1 MNKYLKLCDLV
12 GRAPPLLINNK
23 KTLKTTIG
31 AIFTIMIVITTIVT
45 TCFFGQ
51 ELFVRKNPS
60 VNFSTAEIH
69 HPPFLQYDEQ
79 NFEIAFGLEDSE
91 SNLFIDETVYYPIA
105 TMRKNILVNGEMEYE
120 YTNIKLIP
128 CTKKNFNKDIE
139 ELFSQFKS
147 GGIEAYCF
155 DNNQTNL
162 TDKIGLNDYWGNDG
176 FKMIQIKIYPCN
188 KETMDCNEE
197 LMEKYLTTTYLSY
210 YTIDHKV
217 QTQNYTYPF
226 SNSLKNYFWKV
237 SKNNKISITQYIRWL
252 NVFDND
258 NLIFTNKKEKNSFE
272 IESNTAMTDPAAP
285 APTKNFISLTLQL
298 NNDMVEYY
306 RSYYKFQDLA
316 SQSGGIYSSIYLATT
331 ILLYFYNSNVYYQY
345 LINNLFDIK
354 PTGKQVNGVIRKELI
369 KIPPPVEVE
378 MSNQKE
384 KKDSSTTKNKE
395 NFISSLSKTN
405 NINDEVDSEIDK
417 SVDRSVSPVNRKT
430 SVIKKRRV
438 EGLTT
443 KTKINLNFIDQFF
456 CIDLFRRWSFASR
469 YNIDI
474 LYSTGKQY
482 IMDRTNIIYIISQ
495 GFSFEMFKNI
505 LYTEEQK
512 KIFEII
518 KRPMLTNWLSLD
530 SNEMFGNNNKLKISL
545 KKLEE
550 LLDSF
555 ENDHSEI
562 GQKMGNVLK
571 RNLI

>member
-1 MNKYLKLCDLV
+1 
-12 GRAPPLLINNK
+12 
-23 KTLKTTIG
+23 
-31 AIFTIMIVITTIVT
+31 
-45 TCFFGQ
+45 
-51 ELFVRKNPS
+51 
-60 VNFSTAEIH
+60 
-69 HPPFLQYDEQ
+69 
-79 NFEIAFGLEDSE
+79 
-91 SNLFIDETVYYPIA
+91 
-105 TMRKNILVNGEMEYE
+105 
-120 YTNIKLIP
+120 
-128 CTKKNFNKDIE
+128 
-139 ELFSQFKS
+139 
-147 GGIEAYCF
+147 
-155 DNNQTNL
+155 
-162 TDKIGLNDYWGNDG
+162 
-176 FKMIQIKIYPCN
+176 
-188 KETMDCNEE
+188 
-197 LMEKYLTTTYLSY
+197 
-210 YTIDHKV
+210 
-217 QTQNYTYPF
+217 
-226 SNSLKNYFWKV
+226 
-237 SKNNKISITQYIRWL
+237 
-252 NVFDND
+252 
-258 NLIFTNKKEKNSFE
+258 
-272 IESNTAMTDPAAP
+272 
-285 APTKNFISLTLQL
+285 
-298 NNDMVEYY
+298 
-306 RSYYKFQDLA
+306 
-316 SQSGGIYSSIYLATT
+316 
-331 ILLYFYNSNVYYQY
+331 
-345 LINNLFDIK
+345 
-354 PTGKQVNGVIRKELI
+354 
-369 KIPPPVEVE
+369 

-430 SVIKKRRV
+430 SVIRKRRV

-545 KKLEE
+545 KKLDE

>member
-1 MNKYLKLCDLV
+1 MNKYFKLCDLV

-31 AIFTIMIVITTIVT
+31 AIFTLMIIITTIVT

-60 VNFSTAEIH
+60 VNFSTAEIQ
-69 HPPFLQYDEQ
+69 HPPFLPYDEE
-79 NFEIAFGLEDSE
+79 NFEIAFGLEDSD

-128 CTKKNFNKDIE
+128 CTKKNFNKEIE
-139 ELFSQFKS
+139 ELFSPFKS
-147 GGIEAYCF
+147 GVIEAYCF

-162 TDKIGLNDYWGNDG
+162 NEKIGLNDYWGNDG

-188 KETMDCNEE
+188 KATMQCNED
-197 LMEKYLTTTYLSY
+197 LMEKYLSTTYFSY

-226 SNSLKNYFWKV
+226 SHSLKNYFWKV
-237 SKNNKISITQYIRWL
+237 SKNSKISITQYLRWL

-258 NLIFTNKKEKNSFE
+258 NLIFKNKKEKNSFE
-272 IESNTAMTDPAAP
+272 IESNTAMTAAAVP
-285 APTKNFISLTLQL
+285 EPTKNFISLTLQL

-354 PTGKQVNGVIRKELI
+354 PTGKQVNGVRRKELI
-369 KIPPPVEVE
+369 KIPPPTEVE

-384 KKDSSTTKNKE
+384 NKDTSTKNKE

-430 SVIKKRRV
+430 SVIRKRRV

-456 CIDLFRRWSFASR
+456 CMDLFRRWSFASR

-474 LYSTGKQY
+474 LYNTGKQC

-530 SNEMFGNNNKLKISL
+530 SSEMFGNNNKLKISL

-555 ENDHSEI
+555 ENDNSDI
-562 GQKMGNVLK
+562 GQKMRIVLK

>member
-1 MNKYLKLCDLV
+1 MNKYFKLCDLV

-31 AIFTIMIVITTIVT
+31 AIFTLMIIITTIVT

-51 ELFVRKNPS
+51 ELFLRKNPS
-60 VNFSTAEIH
+60 VNFSTAEIQ
-69 HPPFLQYDEQ
+69 HPPFLPYDEE
-79 NFEIAFGLEDSE
+79 NFEIAFGLEDSD

-120 YTNIKLIP
+120 YTNIKVIP
-128 CTKKNFNKDIE
+128 CTKKNFNKEIE
-139 ELFSQFKS
+139 ELFSPFKS
-147 GGIEAYCF
+147 GVIEAYCF

-162 TDKIGLNDYWGNDG
+162 NEKIGLNDYWGNDG

-188 KETMDCNEE
+188 KATMQCNED
-197 LMEKYLTTTYLSY
+197 LMEKYLTTTYFSY

-226 SNSLKNYFWKV
+226 SHSLKNYFWKV
-237 SKNNKISITQYIRWL
+237 SKNSKISITQYLRWL

-272 IESNTAMTDPAAP
+272 IESNTAMTAAAVP
-285 APTKNFISLTLQL
+285 EPTKNFISLTLQL

-354 PTGKQVNGVIRKELI
+354 PTGKQVNGVRRKELI
-369 KIPPPVEVE
+369 KIPPPTEVE

-384 KKDSSTTKNKE
+384 NKDTSTKNKE

-430 SVIKKRRV
+430 SVIRKRRV

-443 KTKINLNFIDQFF
+443 KTKINLNLIDQFF
-456 CIDLFRRWSFASR
+456 CMDLFRRWSFASR

-474 LYSTGKQY
+474 LYNTGKQC

-555 ENDHSEI
+555 ENDNSDI
-562 GQKMGNVLK
+562 GQKMRIVLK

>member
-1 MNKYLKLCDLV
+1 MNKYFKLCDLV

-31 AIFTIMIVITTIVT
+31 AIFTLMIIITTIVT

-60 VNFSTAEIH
+60 VNFSTAEIQ
-69 HPPFLQYDEQ
+69 HPPFLPYDEE
-79 NFEIAFGLEDSE
+79 NFEIAFGLEDSD

-120 YTNIKLIP
+120 YTNIKVIP
-128 CTKKNFNKDIE
+128 CTKKNFNKEIE
-139 ELFSQFKS
+139 ELFSPFKS
-147 GGIEAYCF
+147 GVIEAYCF

-162 TDKIGLNDYWGNDG
+162 NEKIGLNDYWGNDG

-188 KETMDCNEE
+188 KATMQCNED
-197 LMEKYLTTTYLSY
+197 LMEKYLTTTYFSY

-226 SNSLKNYFWKV
+226 SHSLKNYFWKV
-237 SKNNKISITQYIRWL
+237 SKNSKISITQYLRWL

-272 IESNTAMTDPAAP
+272 IESNTAMTAAAVP
-285 APTKNFISLTLQL
+285 EPTKNFISLTLQL

-354 PTGKQVNGVIRKELI
+354 PTGKQVNGVRRKELI
-369 KIPPPVEVE
+369 KIPPPTEVE

-384 KKDSSTTKNKE
+384 NKDTSTKNKE

-430 SVIKKRRV
+430 SVIRKRRV

-456 CIDLFRRWSFASR
+456 CMDLFRRWSFASR

-474 LYSTGKQY
+474 LYNTGKQC

-555 ENDHSEI
+555 ENDNSDI
-562 GQKMGNVLK
+562 GQKMRIVLK

>member
-1 MNKYLKLCDLV
+1 M
-12 GRAPPLLINNK
+12 
-23 KTLKTTIG
+23 
-31 AIFTIMIVITTIVT
+31 
-45 TCFFGQ
+45 
-51 ELFVRKNPS
+51 
-60 VNFSTAEIH
+60 
-69 HPPFLQYDEQ
+69 
-79 NFEIAFGLEDSE
+79 
-91 SNLFIDETVYYPIA
+91 
-105 TMRKNILVNGEMEYE
+105 
-120 YTNIKLIP
+120 
-128 CTKKNFNKDIE
+128 
-139 ELFSQFKS
+139 
-147 GGIEAYCF
+147 
-155 DNNQTNL
+155 
-162 TDKIGLNDYWGNDG
+162 
-176 FKMIQIKIYPCN
+176 
-188 KETMDCNEE
+188 
-197 LMEKYLTTTYLSY
+197 
-210 YTIDHKV
+210 
-217 QTQNYTYPF
+217 
-226 SNSLKNYFWKV
+226 
-237 SKNNKISITQYIRWL
+237 
-252 NVFDND
+252 FDND

-272 IESNTAMTDPAAP
+272 IESNTAMTAAAVP
-285 APTKNFISLTLQL
+285 EPTKNFISLTLQL

-354 PTGKQVNGVIRKELI
+354 PTGKQVNGVRRKELI
-369 KIPPPVEVE
+369 KIPPPTEVE

-384 KKDSSTTKNKE
+384 NKDTAPKNKE

-430 SVIKKRRV
+430 SVIRKRRV

-443 KTKINLNFIDQFF
+443 KTKINLNFLDQFF
-456 CIDLFRRWSFASR
+456 CMDLFRRWSFASR

-474 LYSTGKQY
+474 LYNTGKQC

-555 ENDHSEI
+555 ENDNSDI
-562 GQKMGNVLK
+562 GQKMRIVLK